1 VSEPRDPGKRE
12 PAPPEPSEAAE
23 PTEPDAPGGSHIA
36 SAQIFCD
43 SCRRETAHRILRVVP
58 GGTGSG
64 TVRGVARCKEC
75 RLTHPFESA
84 PEATV
89 DVRVVV
95 SEHDRSTR
103 SVVAFPRHRR
113 LLVGSGLPAQDPTFK
128 IRRIDL
134 HSGHRASDARTEEI
148 ATLWVTRDPV
158 PSVKVS
164 IVIGRLT
171 RTTRLPYAPGTRYEV
186 GTSVVVENRPLWI
199 AAVRARGHTWRI
211 PGDVFPAEE
220 VERLYVRR
228 TEMPPAGSRD
238 WSSERVTPRV
248 DARERSTVARSRSSP
263 GRRTAR
269 TSPRD

>member
-1 VSEPRDPGKRE
+1 MEPE
-12 PAPPEPSEAAE
+12 PEAPSEASE
-23 PTEPDAPGGSHIA
+23 SPGASHIA
-36 SAQIFCD
+36 SAQIYCEG
-43 SCRRETAHRILRVVP
+43 CRRETAHRILRVVP
-58 GGTGSG
+58 GGTGGG

-95 SEHDRSTR
+95 SEYDRSSR
-103 SVVAFPRHRR
+103 SVMQFPRHRR
-113 LLVGSGLPAQDPTFK
+113 VLVGSGLPLQDPTLR

-134 HSGHRASDARTEEI
+134 HSGQRASDARTEDI
-148 ATLWVTRDPV
+148 ATLWVTRESV

-171 RTTRLPYAPGTRYEV
+171 RTTRLPYAAGTRYEV

-199 AAVRARGHTWRI
+199 AAVRARGHTWRM

-228 TEMPPAGSRD
+228 TESPPAGSRD
-238 WSSERVTPRV
+238 WSSERDTPRD
-248 DARERSTVARSRSSP
+248 DASDRSTVARSRSSP

-269 TSPRD
+269 TIPRD

>member
-1 VSEPRDPGKRE
+1 VTEEPETHAESEP
-12 PAPPEPSEAAE
+12 
-23 PTEPDAPGGSHIA
+23 TGGSHIA

-58 GGTGSG
+58 GGAGAG

-75 RLTHPFESA
+75 RLTHPFESS
-84 PEATV
+84 PEPLV
-89 DVRVVV
+89 DVRMVV

-103 SVVAFPRHRR
+103 SVLRLPRHRR
-113 LLVGSGLPAQDPTFK
+113 LLVGSGLPDLDPTLR

-134 HSGHRASDARTEEI
+134 RAGRQATDARTEDI
-148 ATLWVTRDPV
+148 ATLWVAREPV

-171 RTTRLPYAPGTRYEV
+171 RTTRLLYTVGTRYEV
-186 GTSVVVENRPLWI
+186 GSSVVVENRPLWI
-199 AAVRARGHTWRI
+199 SAIRARGHTWRMR
-211 PGDVFPAEE
+211 GDVFAAEE

-228 TEMPPAGSRD
+228 TEIPPAGSRD
-238 WSSERVTPRV
+238 WSSERVTPSDAARV
-248 DARERSTVARSRSSP
+248 RSMDARSRSSP
-263 GRRTAR
+263 GRRVAR